1 MGFNSGFK
9 GLNIVSSADEAFM
22 CFIRISEQEVIAS
35 IYNINGLDFIN
46 ETERVY
52 CAIRNVSLDIIQD
65 KFR

>member
-1 MGFNSGFK
+1 
-9 GLNIVSSADEAFM
+9 M